1 MKVLEAGKFGLNT
14 WTGKYR
20 CTGDY
25 GGGCQA
31 LLEVDKEDLR
41 WYPGVPGDSWG
52 SRDPAVCF
60 KCPICSKVS
69 DVPRKDWPGGA
80 SSLRKWTSEW
90 YNNNEIVI
98 EDKDHG
104 K

>member
-1 MKVLEAGKFGLNT
+1 MKVLESGKFGLNT

-69 DVPRKDWPGGA
+69 DVPRNDWPGGA
-80 SSLRKWTSEW
+80 SSLKKWTSTW
-90 YNNNEIVI
+90 YKSETVI